1 MVKTITYL
9 FSLLCLMALTLLSN
23 NASAQ
28 SFNSENKELAS
39 FLTRM
44 YNNEPFEGV
53 RVVTDYDN
61 TYLLSVI
68 TLDASKYP
76 NQSVL
81 NRVAGV
87 KAMSEASRF
96 FNGSN
101 ITSDMIISTTEKS
114 NGENDITI
122 IENIRENSNGYV
134 KQLQQ
139 LSNFQD
145 GNGRQVFLYYKKLEI
160 DVSAD

>member
-9 FSLLCLMALTLLSN
+9 FSLLCLMALSFLSN

-87 KAMSEASRF
+87 KAMSEASRY

-114 NGENDITI
+114 NGKNDITI

>member
-1 MVKTITYL
+1 
-9 FSLLCLMALTLLSN
+9 MALTLLSN

-87 KAMSEASRF
+87 KAMSEASRYF
-96 FNGSN
+96 SGSN